1 MKLSYKNSFDF
12 KFSTLE
18 KKGARKMKKKE
29 RVKDYG
35 KLIIDLVDKIDDQNK
50 LKRIYQFVKYIYVH
64 F

>member
-1 MKLSYKNSFDF
+1 MFGLYNEKKSNI
-12 KFSTLE
+12 FSG

>member
-1 MKLSYKNSFDF
+1 MFGLYNETKSNI
-12 KFSTLE
+12 FSE
-18 KKGARKMKKKE
+18 KKGEHKMKKKE

-64 F
+64 S

>member
-1 MKLSYKNSFDF
+1 MFGLHNETKSNI
-12 KFSTLE
+12 FSE
-18 KKGARKMKKKE
+18 KKGVHKMKKKE

-64 F
+64 S

>member
-1 MKLSYKNSFDF
+1 MFVLYNETKSNI
-12 KFSTLE
+12 FSE
-18 KKGARKMKKKE
+18 KKGVHKMKKKE

-64 F
+64 S

>member
-1 MKLSYKNSFDF
+1 MKN
-12 KFSTLE
+12 
-18 KKGARKMKKKE
+18 KE

>member
-1 MKLSYKNSFDF
+1 MFGLYNETKSNI
-12 KFSTLE
+12 FSG
-18 KKGARKMKKKE
+18 KKGVHKMKKKE

-64 F
+64 S